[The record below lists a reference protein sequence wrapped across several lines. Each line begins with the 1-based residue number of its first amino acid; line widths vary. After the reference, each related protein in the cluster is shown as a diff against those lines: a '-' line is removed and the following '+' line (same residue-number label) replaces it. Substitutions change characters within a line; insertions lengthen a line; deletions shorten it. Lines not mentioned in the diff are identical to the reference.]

1 MMEAFLVDLGNH
13 TDQTTKQML
22 QNLINKRIK
31 YNRYKNIH
39 FLLLSFAFLFGFF
52 VFSLFYKATIET
64 STNSVLD
71 TFSILVKRN
80 HFLTLFFIAFTLF
93 GSVKVIF
100 EKKEKSEKEYHALRC
115 EIIEKSKDLWKGDK
129 WNQRHRVFEQMK
141 KKYDINL
148 YHQSK

>member
-1 MMEAFLVDLGNH
+1 MEAFLVDLGDH

-22 QNLINKRIK
+22 QNLIDKRIK

-39 FLLLSFAFLFGFF
+39 FLLLSIAFLFGFF

-71 TFSILVKRN
+71 TFFILVKKN

-100 EKKEKSEKEYHALRC
+100 EKKEKTEKEYHALRC
-115 EIIEKSKDLWKGDK
+115 EIIDKSKDLWKGDK